1 MNLAM
6 SEDVLLQ
13 IADGANRF
21 RALAGLKLRRLDFA
35 ASPLEKLDFTKHRW
49 GSFCP
54 ASGPLTMRLSGE
66 GLLADKD
73 DTSLLYG
80 LFNRGACANLRVIM
94 PAYASFAGLFLF
106 TEISYETGDDAPVRL
121 RLSLQSDGRIDF
133 ALA

>member
-1 MNLAM
+1 MTLAM
-6 SEDVLLQ
+6 GEDVLLQ

-35 ASPLEKLDFTKHRW
+35 ATPLEKLDFNKHRW
-49 GSFCP
+49 RSFCQ

-66 GLLADKD
+66 GLLVNKA
-73 DTSLLYG
+73 DTSLLHG

-94 PAYASFAGLFLF
+94 PAHASFAGLFLF
-106 TEISYETGDDAPVRL
+106 TEVSYETVDEAPVRL